1 MTKWVVLSK
10 SIVNSECWDIS
21 MNPFLTTYLLSDITS
36 TVWSWDVL
44 NRCFSHLSI
53 QVVFLPLPVP
63 APTRSWVRALCQH
76 LLWES
81 LTFICFH
88 FLKLMYVQFLPLHDI
103 SLNQICNFSTF
114 CWIFAMEN
122 NKLQIGLPSVFPFAS
137 RPCIFI
143 HRRHQWAGRGEL
155 WMSQRPPA
163 SSTFVLTTSTT
174 KDSSLSKLL
183 WLRWEVQNCF
193 ICHLRSLASD
203 IQDCCKG

>member
-88 FLKLMYVQFLPLHDI
+88 FLKLLYVQFMTSF

-122 NKLQIGLPSVFPFAS
+122 NKLQIGLPSVFLLHHVLAFLSTGGTSEPGEENSGWVKDHLPPPRSCWLPLLQKIQVCRSCCGSGEKFKTALFA
-137 RPCIFI
+137 
-143 HRRHQWAGRGEL
+143 
-155 WMSQRPPA
+155 
-163 SSTFVLTTSTT
+163 T
-174 KDSSLSKLL
+174 
-183 WLRWEVQNCF
+183 
-193 ICHLRSLASD
+193 
-203 IQDCCKG
+203 